1 MDREELYRDE
11 NIQMRK
17 LLWRTLDSLDGL
29 MAVAELEGAD
39 RQEDYELRADIED
52 LLRDIT
58 EPKEN
63 GT

>member
-17 LLWRTLDSLDGL
+17 LLHRTLSTLDGL
-29 MAVAELEGAD
+29 LAVAEMEGAD
-39 RQEDYELRADIED
+39 RQEDYELQADIED
-52 LLRDIT
+52 LLRNIT

>member
-1 MDREELYRDE
+1 MTTLYRDE
-11 NIQMRK
+11 NVRMRK

-29 MAVAELEGAD
+29 LAVAELEGAD
-39 RQEDYELRADIED
+39 IPRDYELKADIED

-58 EPKEN
+58 EPNAN